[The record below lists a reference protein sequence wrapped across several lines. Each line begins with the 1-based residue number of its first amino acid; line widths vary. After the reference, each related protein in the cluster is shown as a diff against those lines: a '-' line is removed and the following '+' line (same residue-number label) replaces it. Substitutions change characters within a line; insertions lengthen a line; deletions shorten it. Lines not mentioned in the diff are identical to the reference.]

1 MEIPF
6 LLEENVLVNKDCSG
20 MTMTFLVTDLILFQ
34 ELVPSLESLLP
45 FLLCCVAA
53 VESVFWLKNP
63 FLARFENNLL

>member
-20 MTMTFLVTDLILFQ
+20 MMMTFLVTGLTLFQ
-34 ELVPSLESLLP
+34 ELVLSLESLLP

-53 VESVFWLKNP
+53 VESVFWLKKP
-63 FLARFENNLL
+63 F